1 MSEPADMNPESLD
14 GLVRLL
20 AVMRRLRDPASG
32 CPWDLAQD
40 SRSLARYA
48 LEEAYE
54 VVGAIESGSDAALRD
69 ELGDLLFQVVFH
81 AQLAAEQG
89 RFDFN
94 EVAAG
99 IAGKLTHRHPHVF
112 GDGDGGGGD
121 HHQWEA
127 IKADERAARG
137 ATGVLDDVPLA
148 LPALMRATKLG
159 KRAAAAGFDWP
170 DATGPHAKVLEEL
183 AEVEAAL
190 QGAAGS
196 TVEDELGDLL
206 LAVTSYARH
215 LKVDPETAL
224 RQANSRFENRFRAM
238 EQLALHRGLQ
248 LATLAPDALDQLW
261 ETVKKGVQS

>member
-1 MSEPADMNPESLD
+1 MSKQDGAPESLD
-14 GLVRLL
+14 GLKRLL
-20 AVMRRLRDPASG
+20 EVMRRLRDPASG

-54 VVGAIESGSDAALRD
+54 VVSAIESGSNVALRD

-81 AQLAAEQG
+81 AQLGAEQG
-89 RFDFN
+89 NFNFN
-94 EVAAG
+94 EVATG
-99 IAGKLTHRHPHVF
+99 IASKLTHRHPHVF
-112 GDGDGGGGD
+112 GHAGIGDNS
-121 HHQWEA
+121 HWES

-137 ATGVLDDVPLA
+137 ATGALDDVPLA

-159 KRAAAAGFDWP
+159 KRAAVVGFDWP
-170 DATGPHAKVLEEL
+170 DESGPHAKVLEEL
-183 AEVEAAL
+183 AEVEAAR

-224 RQANSRFENRFRAM
+224 RRANTRFEQRFRAM

-248 LATLAPDALDQLW
+248 LAKLAPEALDQLW
-261 ETVKKGVQS
+261 EAVKKGVQS